1 VSVCLY
7 YCHVHVLL
15 SRDSVQDMQL
25 CHSYIPRVLSPVP
38 SPMIHSINKKDAVDH
53 VMGVRG

>member
-1 VSVCLY
+1 MSVCLY

-25 CHSYIPRVLSPVP
+25 CHSYIPRVLSPVL
-38 SPMIHSINKKDAVDH
+38 HH
-53 VMGVRG
+53 Q